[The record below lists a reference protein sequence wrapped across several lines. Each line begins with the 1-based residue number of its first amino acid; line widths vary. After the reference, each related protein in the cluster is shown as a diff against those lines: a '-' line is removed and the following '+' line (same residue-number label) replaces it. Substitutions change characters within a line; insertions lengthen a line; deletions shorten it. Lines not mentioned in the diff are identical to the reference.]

1 MSLELQS
8 SKDLLSDQIKLQ
20 INRDYQSYLL
30 SKQKINVYETAITQ
44 ATENYRITNNKY
56 NNSLVTI
63 TDLLEADVSLLQA
76 KLNVSLAKADAALAY
91 QKILKTTGS
100 LSK

>member
-1 MSLELQS
+1 MKLLLPKKLKIIGSL
-8 SKDLLSDQIKLQ
+8 
-20 INRDYQSYLL
+20 
-30 SKQKINVYETAITQ
+30 
-44 ATENYRITNNKY
+44 TN